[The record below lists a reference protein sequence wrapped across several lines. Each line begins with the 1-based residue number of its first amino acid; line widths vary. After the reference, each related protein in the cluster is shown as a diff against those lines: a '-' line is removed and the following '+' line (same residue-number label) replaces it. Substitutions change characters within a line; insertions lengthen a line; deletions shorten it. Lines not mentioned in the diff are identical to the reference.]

1 MSPKNNLS
9 AVLNL
14 TFICRS
20 ILFLIYGVE
29 IFWNSHVICCLRS
42 CDLKP
47 YWPHNGQVK
56 ESCDSETPPPPVTR
70 RNRSLSDEV
79 KMHFDCFDKIL
90 STSKVENWSIIIIP
104 DPSRGWGYYG
114 TPTFHSHYDLTDTS
128 ENSKLVHR
136 RICTK
141 VDANIFFS
149 FFFDASERRVRL
161 SAESKILASTFGR
174 FCLYRSTSKF
184 GQMFI

>member
-1 MSPKNNLS
+1 MRVVGLHVIRQIISHIIRVWGRRNRTNRTNNVFVIISMMSPKNGLS

-14 TFICRS
+14 TFIWRS
-20 ILFLIYGVE
+20 ILFLINGLQ

-79 KMHFDCFDKIL
+79 KMHFDCFDKIS
-90 STSKVENWSIIIIP
+90 STSKVKNWSLIP

-114 TPTFHSHYDLTDTS
+114 TPTFHSHYDLKNWST
-128 ENSKLVHR
+128 L
-136 RICTK
+136 
-141 VDANIFFS
+141 IFFI
-149 FFFDASERRVRL
+149 FIVQNL
-161 SAESKILASTFGR
+161 S
-174 FCLYRSTSKF
+174 
-184 GQMFI
+184 